1 MFVFDTKTFSEPQGT
16 LELLATAEVM
26 RTTFKPSMIV
36 EVVEAGME
44 AGIGDAEGVGVRGH
58 PGETGNAATE
68 HDQGAKIDQLE
79 NAATEH
85 DQGAKINQ
93 LENGHAPD
101 PGNSCYSSTHQLGL
115 IL

>member
-1 MFVFDTKTFSEPQGT
+1 MFVFDTNTFSEPQGT
-16 LELLATAEVM
+16 LELLTTAEVM

-44 AGIGDAEGVGVRGH
+44 AGIGAAEGVGVRGH
-58 PGETGNAATE
+58 PGETGNAVAATE

-79 NAATEH
+79 N
-85 DQGAKINQ
+85 GN
-93 LENGHAPD
+93 APD